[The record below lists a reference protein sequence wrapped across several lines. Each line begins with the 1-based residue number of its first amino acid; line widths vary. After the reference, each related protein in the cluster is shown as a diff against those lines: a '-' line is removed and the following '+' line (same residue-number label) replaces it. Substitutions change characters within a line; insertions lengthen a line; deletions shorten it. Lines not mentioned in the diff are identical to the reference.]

1 MNGIKTII
9 TMLVAAYVVPF
20 AVSHGLTVSPT
31 DQAQM
36 VGYGLAAAAIVMRFL
51 SNGPALGDIRAWLTN
66 RAKPT
71 PIDIPTLADAVLAEL
86 LRRKAAKLKEQTK

>member
-51 SNGPALGDIRAWLTN
+51 SNGPALGDIRAWLAS
-66 RAKPT
+66 RGKPAAV
-71 PIDIPTLADAVLAEL
+71 DISAVADAVIVEIK
-86 LRRKAAKLKEQTK
+86 RRQAAKLKEQTK